1 MPQKLQLLDTALKSI
16 YFAGNT
22 SNAKLLFLASLT
34 RFSNKPVSILIKGAS
49 GSGKSELM
57 NTILRFIPETDK
69 EVFTGMSEKSISF
82 MEKNSLRHKVLAIQ
96 EFSGLNNAA
105 GNTTLRSLLSEG
117 KIRRQTSI
125 TNPKDNSFT
134 TQVNEVTGPV
144 SLFMT
149 TTEPSIHPEDENRML
164 SIIVDQSSEQKREVL
179 LAKAKA
185 FNGVRPSPDTF
196 TEMQA
201 ISLKYQEK
209 KEVEIP
215 FAKNIAQSMDTNF
228 DQVLRHFDKILS
240 LIEAHAL
247 LHQEDRKE
255 RNGKVVANEQDY
267 SVVCSLLEPILST
280 YSRKVIDFDTIRII
294 KTIKEHGEIEGNI
307 LNATPDDIDQL
318 DTSNTFLAEKLQMAP
333 SVVSSK
339 CKKAKEL
346 GLIVNHA
353 ANGKPAV
360 YSVLRDPTTLDK
372 VLPNWSELQ

>member
-1 MPQKLQLLDTALKSI
+1 MTQKLKLLDEALKLI
-16 YFAGNT
+16 YFAGDT

-34 RFSNKPVSILIKGAS
+34 RFSNKPVSVLIKGAS
-49 GSGKSELM
+49 GSGKSALM
-57 NTILRFIPETDK
+57 NMILRFIPEKDK
-69 EVFTGMSEKSISF
+69 EIFTSMSEKSISF
-82 MEKNSLRHKVLAIQ
+82 MEENSLRHKVLAIQ
-96 EFSGLNNAA
+96 EFNGLNNPE
-105 GNTTLRSLLSEG
+105 GNTILRSLLSEG

-125 TNPKDNSFT
+125 TNTKDNNFT
-134 TQVNEVTGPV
+134 TQVNEVKGPV

-149 TTEPSIHPEDENRML
+149 TTEKFIHPEDENRML
-164 SIIVDQSSEQKREVL
+164 SITVDKSSGQIREVL
-179 LAKAKA
+179 LTIAEK
-185 FNGVRPSPDTF
+185 FNGVNPSLEIF

-247 LHQEDRKE
+247 LHQEE
-255 RNGKVVANEQDY
+255 RELKDEKVVANEEDY
-267 SVVCSLLEPILST
+267 EVVSTLLEPVFGNNT
-280 YSRKVIDFDTIRII
+280 HKHIDFDMMRII
-294 KTIKEHGEIEGNI
+294 KAIEEYGEIKGSI
-307 LNATPDDIDQL
+307 MDATPDDIDRL
-318 DTSNTFLAEKLQMAP
+318 DTSNSFLAEKLQMAP

-339 CKKAKEL
+339 CKRAKEL

-353 ANGKPAV
+353 NNGKPAM

-372 VLPNWSELQ
+372 VLPSWSELK